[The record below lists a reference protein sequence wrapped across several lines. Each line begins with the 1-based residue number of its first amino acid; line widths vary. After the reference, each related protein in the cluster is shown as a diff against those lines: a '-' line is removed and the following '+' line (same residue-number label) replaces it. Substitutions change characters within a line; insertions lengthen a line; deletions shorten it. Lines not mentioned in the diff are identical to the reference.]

1 MQSTPRTLMLNQSQA
16 RLGCLLAKF
25 SKLWWCAE
33 IAMAFAWPL
42 FRAMLNSI
50 SKLSLAPLEIAN
62 FSSLLIAV
70 KELQELTGYLRG
82 GVTALAAKKTYP
94 VYVDDSIKLFDRISV
109 SAGIRGMQVLIAP
122 SDYVKATDAML
133 APLAHKE

>member
-1 MQSTPRTLMLNQSQA
+1 
-16 RLGCLLAKF
+16 
-25 SKLWWCAE
+25 
-33 IAMAFAWPL
+33 MAFAWPL

-82 GVTALAAKKTYP
+82 GVTALALRKLIRYTWTIP
-94 VYVDDSIKLFDRISV
+94 SNFSIGSQSLQAY
-109 SAGIRGMQVLIAP
+109 AGCR
-122 SDYVKATDAML
+122 S
-133 APLAHKE
+133 

>member
-1 MQSTPRTLMLNQSQA
+1 
-16 RLGCLLAKF
+16 
-25 SKLWWCAE
+25 
-33 IAMAFAWPL
+33 MAFAWPL